1 MSEVIEMPQNTVAA
15 HQDHMPANSPMGMM
29 MAAMQQGSSLE
40 QVEKMMDLQ
49 ERWQKGEAKKAYD
62 EAFAAFKAE
71 SIKIILRGETR
82 LRTLIETDDR
92 YGYHEDGYASLCHQ
106 LSPETLVWAAGGWQP
121 ELRRKYETEA
131 ATLELA
137 GA

>member
-1 MSEVIEMPQNTVAA
+1 MTYPLPRLRCIRP
-15 HQDHMPANSPMGMM
+15 
-29 MAAMQQGSSLE
+29 
-40 QVEKMMDLQ
+40 
-49 ERWQKGEAKKAYD
+49 GES
-62 EAFAAFKAE
+62 F
-71 SIKIILRGETR
+71 ILRGETR

-106 LSPETLVWAAGGWQP
+106 LSPEALVWAAGGWQP